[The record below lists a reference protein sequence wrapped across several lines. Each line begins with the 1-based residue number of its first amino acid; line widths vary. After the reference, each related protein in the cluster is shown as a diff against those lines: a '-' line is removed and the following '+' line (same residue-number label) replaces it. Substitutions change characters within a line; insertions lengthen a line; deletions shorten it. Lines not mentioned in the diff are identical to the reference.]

1 MTQTKRIRN
10 AFAQLKK
17 KKKKIKQTARLS
29 KIYFS
34 FMIIFK
40 EKKNQKKKN
49 TPNPRTLINITHCVS
64 TKLIR
69 SF

>member
-40 EKKNQKKKN
+40 EKKIRKKN